1 MIILLFITRLLLP
14 SISDRRE
21 NLPHKNNISVC
32 NIFKDHIKGLYFKLS
47 RSKQNFRMSQE
58 FLGDE
63 AMKQFGGS
71 LRESGWPT
79 GIAALLF
86 SPVTVLANGLVLA
99 SILLDPFKNIRSSPS
114 SNLIFSLALADFLV
128 GVLVDPLAAVW
139 NISIACNSS
148 PPFSTSTIL
157 FPAIISVGVSLYSLV
172 ALSVDRRV
180 AITSPLQHVYRVTK
194 RKIRIAIICIWC
206 YFLFAGILSVVFE
219 SYKLII
225 DTLFTGHLAVPSII
239 VVVLN
244 IAAIRS
250 IHNQRLNV
258 KRDVGSENSLV
269 LQNAFSREK
278 TVTQTIIMV
287 VAFEICLL
295 PFTILSS
302 IADRI
307 RNRTNLHDYKTFIWF
322 YFLSN
327 TLLVANSLMNPFLYA
342 WRLPKYRKAFQY
354 ILSQLKKKLFISQ
367 VQPWRQEAV
376 SCSNTRNEVDVQ
388 DCVNNEGRNMGDTRL

>member
-1 MIILLFITRLLLP
+1 
-14 SISDRRE
+14 
-21 NLPHKNNISVC
+21 
-32 NIFKDHIKGLYFKLS
+32 
-47 RSKQNFRMSQE
+47 MSQE

-79 GIAALLF
+79 VIAALLF

-148 PPFSTSTIL
+148 PPFSTTTIL
-157 FPAIISVGVSLYSLV
+157 FPATISVGVSLYSLV

-180 AITSPLQHVYRVTK
+180 AITSPLQYVYRV

-206 YFLFAGILSVVFE
+206 YFLFAGILLVVFE

-225 DTLFTGHLAVPSII
+225 DTLFAGHLAVPSII

-250 IHNQRLNV
+250 IHNQRLNI
-258 KRDVGSENSLV
+258 KRNVGSENSLV
-269 LQNAFSREK
+269 LRNAFNREK
-278 TVTQTIIMV
+278 TVTQTVIIMV

-295 PFTILSS
+295 PFTILSKM
-302 IADRI
+302 ADRI
-307 RNRTNLHDYKTFIWF
+307 LNRTNLHDYKTFIWF

-388 DCVNNEGRNMGDTRL
+388 DYVNNEGRNIGDTRL